1 MQKHKNELLFY
12 MDDSG
17 SRDPDRKPDL
27 LNKEPDWFALGG
39 VIVDVTQKFAVENHM
54 KSFRAKWN
62 QLENTPL
69 RSYNIRNKNGGF
81 GWLGG
86 LASDVQ
92 TEFYNDLTQL
102 IVDSPIIVVA
112 CVVHRPGY
120 NARYLTQYGQ
130 RRWSLCKTAFNIAVE
145 RAAKFALYQEAR
157 MRVLVER
164 SDKKTESQ
172 MKNYFDEM
180 RSKGLP
186 FNQSN
191 SAKYKPLSNAQLKNA
206 LLEFGVRTKSSQLMQ
221 LADLVLWPACRG
233 GYDATD
239 RNYRTLK
246 DNHKLLDMYCTEEN
260 GLQGIKYSCFP
271 SA

>member
-27 LNKEPDWFALGG
+27 QNKEPDWFALGG
-39 VIVDVTQKFAVENHM
+39 LIVDVTQKAAVEDRIDN
-54 KSFRAKWN
+54 FRAKWD
-62 QLENTPL
+62 QVGEAPL
-69 RSYNIRNKNGGF
+69 RSYNIRNRNGGF

-86 LASDVQ
+86 LTKEIQ
-92 TEFYNDLTQL
+92 NEFYGDLTQL
-102 IVDSPIIVVA
+102 IIESPIVVLA

-120 NARYLTQYGQ
+120 NARYLAQYRQ

-145 RAAKFALYQEAR
+145 RAAKFALHHEAR
-157 MRVLVER
+157 MRVFVER
-164 SDKKTESQ
+164 SDIKTESR
-172 MKNYFDEM
+172 MKSYFDDM

-186 FNQSN
+186 FNESN
-191 SAKYKPLSNAQLKNA
+191 SAKYRPLTNVQLKSA
-206 LLEFGVRTKSSQLMQ
+206 LLEFGVRTKSSKLMQ

-233 GYDATD
+233 GYDTND
-239 RNYRTLK
+239 RNYKALK
-246 DNHKLLDMYCTEEN
+246 DNHKLLDMLCTEEN

-271 SA
+271 TA